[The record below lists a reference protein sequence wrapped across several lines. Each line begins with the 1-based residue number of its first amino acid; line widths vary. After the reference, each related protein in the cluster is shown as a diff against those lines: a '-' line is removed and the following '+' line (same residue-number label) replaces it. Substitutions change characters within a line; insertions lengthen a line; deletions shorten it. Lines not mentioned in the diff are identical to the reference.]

1 MAKLF
6 STRTHGVLDYVT
18 VAQLLTIPRMFG
30 WSKGAT
36 QWMTGM
42 GLGTLANSLVT
53 RYEYGPL
60 KLWPVSIHLG
70 VDFMQGV
77 MFCAFPLLFPKE
89 STAVKAT
96 VVGMGLF
103 EIAASLS
110 TETEPSYS
118 EQAAYFVEDTADR
131 VQDGLQGATD
141 NLNERTIG
149 A

>member
-6 STRTHGVLDYVT
+6 STKTHGVLDYVT
-18 VAQLLTIPRMFG
+18 VAQLLTVPRMFG

-36 QWMTGM
+36 KWMTGM
-42 GLGTLANSLVT
+42 ALGTLANSLVT

-60 KLWPVSIHLG
+60 KLWPVSTHLA
-70 VDFMQGV
+70 VDFVQGV
-77 MFCAFPLLFPKE
+77 TFCAFPFLFPRT

-96 VVGMGLF
+96 VVGIGLF

-110 TETEPSYS
+110 TETEPGYR
-118 EQAAYFVEDTADR
+118 EQAALFVEDTTDR
-131 VQDGLQGATD
+131 LQDGLQGATD